1 MFYFFTRIIYIP
13 MAVKSDSNY
22 TIIVYYCNTVVIVFN
37 STVYYRLPSFTVV
50 LESLTKTFSKIIL
63 GYFGTQIGVLVF
75 DKLGIC
81 GSVKLM
87 LIIDL

>member
-1 MFYFFTRIIYIP
+1 

-50 LESLTKTFSKIIL
+50 LESLLNVTSMNGVIRNFSQL
-63 GYFGTQIGVLVF
+63 DQI
-75 DKLGIC
+75 K
-81 GSVKLM
+81 
-87 LIIDL
+87 

>member
-1 MFYFFTRIIYIP
+1 

-50 LESLTKTFSKIIL
+50 LESL
-63 GYFGTQIGVLVF
+63 
-75 DKLGIC
+75 GIMLHNMYLC
-81 GSVKLM
+81 YCLDPHSSVTLQ
-87 LIIDL
+87 

>member
-1 MFYFFTRIIYIP
+1 

-50 LESLTKTFSKIIL
+50 LESLIASTIPYKSHI
-63 GYFGTQIGVLVF
+63 QAE
-75 DKLGIC
+75 
-81 GSVKLM
+81 S
-87 LIIDL
+87 